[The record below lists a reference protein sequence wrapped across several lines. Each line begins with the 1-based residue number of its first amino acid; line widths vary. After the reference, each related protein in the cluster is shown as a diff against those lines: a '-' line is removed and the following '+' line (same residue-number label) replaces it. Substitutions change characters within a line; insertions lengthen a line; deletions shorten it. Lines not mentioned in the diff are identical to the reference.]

1 MYLFFK
7 TTFLKTYLFFFLLCQ
22 FIFPCFL
29 EISHPCIGIGGQY
42 FSKKTRQHIF
52 ENKTGQ
58 PWLRTTLKFLR
69 VQVEMKNPEHHAVAA
84 AMIIPQIFMSAK
96 STPFPVVVHSALKP

>member
-1 MYLFFK
+1 MIHTLLMYLFFK
-7 TTFLKTYLFFFLLCQ
+7 TTYFFFYVS
-22 FIFPCFL
+22 FL

-69 VQVEMKNPEHHAVAA
+69 SQDEMKNPEHHAVAA

>member
-1 MYLFFK
+1 MSVHLPLFSRNFSSMYRNRRPILF
-7 TTFLKTYLFFFLLCQ
+7 Q
-22 FIFPCFL
+22 
-29 EISHPCIGIGGQY
+29 
-42 FSKKTRQHIF
+42 KTRQHIF

-69 VQVEMKNPEHHAVAA
+69 AQVEMKNPEHHAVAA